1 MLTPQHTRE
10 QIQNAIDLGGIV
22 EFSPGIYED
31 ASYRITAPVRIKGN
45 GATLIGG
52 KKAVWT
58 KEANGMLS
66 CDAPTGTTVRSIVV
80 NNTLRK
86 PCRYPEQG
94 YLHHVTQFGVRWLSA
109 AEGGW
114 EREPTNEEMTKV
126 RVNLADIE
134 GLTLDSAEIT
144 VIHSWNESRVRIV
157 SLEDDTLTIDDLA
170 IYPAGSFGKDEYCL
184 WNVPEAL
191 TEGTFY
197 HDTVKGKLYYSPL
210 PGESTDINA
219 YIPTRKSIF
228 FGESIDNVII
238 EDLTITCTEPDHV
251 KQTQSISAALEF
263 TELQN
268 SEFKNIEIR
277 SVGGSGIC
285 LRDDNGT
292 SKISSCRINDAGA
305 YGIFL
310 IVKDNNP
317 KSEITDCQIHGIGK
331 VYASAAGIYTH
342 NCNIR
347 HNHVSNTSY
356 CAVISLGK
364 DYIIEKNVIHN
375 AMEVLN
381 DGAGIYT
388 INSQHCIMRGNV
400 VYGINTKPKHHLR
413 AAYYLDEFSR
423 NWLVEN
429 NIAIDCDFPNHNH
442 MGGENTYRENIFINT
457 QGSILIKMLRA
468 KWKNRYIRN
477 IFSAMDNI
485 VILENEDDIECFEDN
500 LFHSQNG
507 IIIEKLISDE
517 AETPHKF
524 IMSES
529 NKPID
534 AINADTSSRL
544 FSINGIVID
553 ARDAGPRSAHKA

>member
-1 MLTPQHTRE
+1 MLTPKHTRE
-10 QIQNAIDLGGIV
+10 QIQAAIDLGGLV

-31 ASYRITAPVRIKGN
+31 ASYRISSPVRIKGN
-45 GATLIGG
+45 GATFVGG
-52 KKAVWT
+52 KRASWK
-58 KEANGMLS
+58 KEANGTLS
-66 CDAPTGTTVRSIVV
+66 CDAPTGATIRSIVV
-80 NNTLRK
+80 GNEQRK

-94 YLHHVTQFGVRWLSA
+94 YLHHNSRFDVKWLSS

-114 EREPTNEEMTKV
+114 EREPTKEEMTKV
-126 RVNLADIE
+126 RVKRPDVD
-134 GLTLDSAEIT
+134 GLTLESAEIT
-144 VIHSWNESRVRIV
+144 VIHSWNESRVRVLSI
-157 SLEDDTLTIDDLA
+157 DNDTLNIDDMA

-184 WNVPEAL
+184 WNIPEAL
-191 TEGTFY
+191 TAGTFY

-210 PGESTDINA
+210 PRESADVDA
-219 YIPTRKSIF
+219 YIPAHPSVF
-228 FGESIDNVII
+228 FGEGIDGVAI
-238 EDLTITCTEPDHV
+238 EDLTITCTEPEHV
-251 KQTQSISAALEF
+251 SRPQHISAALEF

-277 SVGGSGIC
+277 SVGGSAVC

-342 NCNIR
+342 NCNIC

-356 CAVISLGK
+356 CALIAIGK

-413 AAYYLDEFSR
+413 AAYYLDELSR
-423 NWLVEN
+423 DWLVESN
-429 NIAIDCDFPNHNH
+429 VAIDCDFPNHNH
-442 MGGENTYRENIFINT
+442 MGGDNTYRENVFVNT
-457 QGSILIKMLRA
+457 KGSILIKMLRA
-468 KWKNRYIRN
+468 KWKNRYVRN
-477 IFSAMDNI
+477 VFSARDNVVI
-485 VILENEDDIECFEDN
+485 VENEDDIECFEDN

-517 AETPHKF
+517 AETPHEF
-524 IMSES
+524 TMSKS

-534 AINADTSSRL
+534 AINAETSDRL
-544 FSINGIVID
+544 FSINGIVVD
-553 ARDAGPRSAHKA
+553 VRDAGPRS